1 MMTMTMMT
9 VVMVVVMMVLMV
21 AKDNRLGT
29 ITLNQVKSH
38 ELVCLSV
45 LVFWCTF
52 YVTPVVIGS
61 GSQAL

>member
-1 MMTMTMMT
+1 MTMMT
-9 VVMVVVMMVLMV
+9 AVMVLVLVMMVLMV